1 MKKTIFFISL
11 CLATLTANAQFKVHS
26 TGQVSIT
33 TTALPSNNA
42 KLTIGDTTNIA
53 SNENTNLHSC
63 LYTVQDKTN
72 IGVNGIVLRNNA
84 DSYGSVIGVRGQARG
99 GAYGRCFGVLGNL
112 HPYDFGAAVFG
123 GVDSPQGVV
132 VPGRYAGYFYGGVYV
147 TSYITAQAFHTSSDR
162 ELKENIAPFGQ
173 SDDEST
179 LDHVLK
185 MNVVEYT
192 YKDIHREGGGV
203 EASSA
208 KETQEEKKLHY
219 GLIAQELREI
229 YPELVNKEQD
239 GYLSINYVELVPV
252 LIRSIQE
259 LKQELDEIKG
269 NSEDIVMSRMMGSTF
284 EDVTASVD
292 ATEASSV
299 SASLSQNTPNPF
311 TEKTTIRFTLP
322 DEAQNASICIFDMS
336 GKMLRQIPV
345 SPSMHSITI
354 KGYELQAGMYIY
366 SLLISGKEIL
376 TKRMILS
383 KQ

>member
-1 MKKTIFFISL
+1 MKQLLFIMSFFL
-11 CLATLTANAQFKVHS
+11 VVLTANAQFKVHS

-33 TTALPSNNA
+33 TTDLPSNNA

-63 LYTVQDKTN
+63 LYTALNKTN
-72 IGVNGIVLRNNA
+72 IGINGIVLQNA
-84 DSYGSVIGVRGQARG
+84 SSNASSIGIRGQARG

-132 VPGRYAGYFYGGVYV
+132 VSGKYAGYFYGAVYS
-147 TSYITAQAFHTSSDR
+147 TGSITAPSFYTLSDR

-179 LDHVLK
+179 LDHILK

-192 YKDIHREGGGV
+192 YKDIHREGDGE

-208 KETQEEKKLHY
+208 KEAQEEKKLHY
-219 GLIAQELREI
+219 GLIAQELQEI
-229 YPELVNKEQD
+229 YPELVKKGQD
-239 GYLSINYVELVPV
+239 GYLSINYLELVPV

-269 NSEDIVMSRMMGSTF
+269 NSEDIVM
-284 EDVTASVD
+284 
-292 ATEASSV
+292 
-299 SASLSQNTPNPF
+299 
-311 TEKTTIRFTLP
+311 
-322 DEAQNASICIFDMS
+322 
-336 GKMLRQIPV
+336 
-345 SPSMHSITI
+345 
-354 KGYELQAGMYIY
+354 
-366 SLLISGKEIL
+366 
-376 TKRMILS
+376 
-383 KQ
+383 

>member
-112 HPYDFGAAVFG
+112 HPYDYGAAVFG

-132 VPGRYAGYFYGGVYV
+132 VSGKYAGYFYGTVYS
-147 TSYITAQAFHTSSDR
+147 TGSITAPSFYTLSDR

-208 KETQEEKKLHY
+208 KEAQEEKKLHY
-219 GLIAQELREI
+219 GLIAQELQEI

-259 LKQELDEIKG
+259 LKQELDEVRKQDGEKAMARPAVSSFDDDETVGI
-269 NSEDIVMSRMMGSTF
+269 DHDTAIP
-284 EDVTASVD
+284 VTARL
-292 ATEASSV
+292 A
-299 SASLSQNTPNPF
+299 QNSPNPF
-311 TEKTTIRFTLP
+311 TERTTIRFILP
-322 DEAQNASICIFDMS
+322 ENTQNAQICVFDMT
-336 GKMLRQIPV
+336 GKMMKQIPV
-345 SPSMHSITI
+345 NSSMQSINVE
-354 KGYELQAGMYIY
+354 GYELSAGMYLY
-366 SLLISGKEIL
+366 SLIIGGQEIQ
-376 TKRMILS
+376 TKRMILT
-383 KQ
+383 K

>member
-1 MKKTIFFISL
+1 MRKNAILFLALFAISSS
-11 CLATLTANAQFKVHS
+11 CLAQFKVHS
-26 TGQVSIT
+26 TGQVSIM

-42 KLTIGDTTNIA
+42 KLTVGDTTNIA
-53 SNENTNLHSC
+53 SEENVNLHSC
-63 LYTVQDKTN
+63 MSIVPNKTN
-72 IGVNGIVLRNNA
+72 IGVNGVVSFN
-84 DSYGSVIGVRGQARG
+84 SSTSQSVIGVRGQARG
-99 GAYGRCFGVLGNL
+99 GGYGRCFGVLGNL
-112 HPYDFGAAVFG
+112 HPYDYGAAVFG

-147 TSYITAQAFHTSSDR
+147 TSHITAQAFHTSSDR

-208 KETQEEKKLHY
+208 KEAQEEKKLHY
-219 GLIAQELREI
+219 GLIAQELQEI

-311 TEKTTIRFTLP
+311 TEQTTIRFTLP